1 MLPRGRVY
9 RYPSG
14 RGMPDVSIPG
24 VGGMLP
30 IPYGDMAAMPLR
42 DAPISQ
48 PVPIGALASALANA
62 SPEQQRTVG
71 LNFLLMILLP
81 FFFHPKKNKKKKT
94 KLVPHAFKVSVS
106 MLAKISRSKIPT
118 FSATR
123 GPFLPLSISK
133 SSKWEKC

>member
-1 MLPRGRVY
+1 
-9 RYPSG
+9 
-14 RGMPDVSIPG
+14 MPDVSIPG

-81 FFFHPKKNKKKKT
+81 FFFTPKKKKKT
-94 KLVPHAFKVSVS
+94 LVPHAFKVSVS

>member
-14 RGMPDVSIPG
+14 RGMPDVSMPG

-81 FFFHPKKNKKKKT
+81 FFFTPKKTKKKKQN
-94 KLVPHAFKVSVS
+94 LYLMP
-106 MLAKISRSKIPT
+106 SK
-118 FSATR
+118 
-123 GPFLPLSISK
+123 FL
-133 SSKWEKC
+133 

>member
-1 MLPRGRVY
+1 
-9 RYPSG
+9 
-14 RGMPDVSIPG
+14 MPDVSMPG

-81 FFFHPKKNKKKKT
+81 FLFQPKKKKK